1 MKRWAGLAILLG
13 AVALG
18 ATEGANEGA
27 WVEVARSPDVTVYRK
42 EIPGDPLFA
51 YRGDATI
58 SAPLDKVVSVVIDSN
73 RRAEWAERVK
83 EARIL
88 KENSPTDRIEYLVT
102 RVPWPLKDRDF
113 VLHTRIIPDRAA
125 KTLRILV
132 ESTEYPEMPESS
144 KYIRGYVKQADFVLS
159 SIKSG
164 KATRVLSES
173 HVDPKGSIPSWVIN
187 MIQKSFPRKSVANLT
202 KQVSRPDIV
211 SSPLVAQY
219 GLMQ

>member
-1 MKRWAGLAILLG
+1 MKRWVGIGILLG
-13 AVALG
+13 VAALG
-18 ATEGANEGA
+18 AED
-27 WVEVARSPDVTVYRK
+27 WVEVAHSPEITVYRK

-58 SAPLDKVVSVVIDSN
+58 SAPMDKVVSVVTDSN

-88 KENSPTDRIEYLVT
+88 KQISPTERIEYLVT

-113 VLHTRIIPDRAA
+113 VLHTRLIPDRTA

-132 ESTEYPEMPESS
+132 ESTDFSEMPENP
-144 KYIRGYVKQADFVLS
+144 KYVRGFVKQADFVLS
-159 SIKSG
+159 SINGGKS
-164 KATRVLSES
+164 TRVLSES
-173 HVDPKGSIPSWVIN
+173 HVDPKGSIPAWVIN

-202 KQVSRPDIV
+202 RQVSRPDIV
-211 SSPLVAQY
+211 SSPLVAEY